1 MDPAIADQM
10 GTTPLTRELLALAY
24 QLGYLILPAV
34 TPILIWAAFHRDFL
48 SKLLPHLQPTTPATP
63 RSN

>member
-1 MDPAIADQM
+1 MEPAIAEQM

-34 TPILIWAAFHRDFL
+34 APILIWAAFHRDFL
-48 SKLLPHLQPTTPATP
+48 REWLPQT
-63 RSN
+63 RQGQSISS

>member
-1 MDPAIADQM
+1 M

-34 TPILIWAAFHRDFL
+34 TPILIWAALHRDFL
-48 SKLLPHLQPTTPATP
+48 GELVPQTQLAAPPSG
-63 RSN
+63 